1 MTISKI
7 SLEPTERVSVFYVKY
22 IEVGNSPQDFTLTC
36 GRLPGKITSAK
47 LEEIKRLD
55 AMVIEPEVQLIIP
68 TTLVPGLI
76 RALTAQKEVYEE
88 LYKVQIKEVG
98 AKDE

>member
-1 MTISKI
+1 
-7 SLEPTERVSVFYVKY
+7 
-22 IEVGNSPQDFTLTC
+22 
-36 GRLPGKITSAK
+36 
-47 LEEIKRLD
+47 
-55 AMVIEPEVQLIIP
+55 MVIEPEVQLIIP